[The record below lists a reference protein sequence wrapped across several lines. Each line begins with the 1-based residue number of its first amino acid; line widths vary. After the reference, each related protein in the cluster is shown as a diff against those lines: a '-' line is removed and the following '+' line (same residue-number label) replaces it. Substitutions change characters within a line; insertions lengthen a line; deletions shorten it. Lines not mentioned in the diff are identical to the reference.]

1 MELRAIKAHF
11 HTTLMPLFSRNEID
25 AFFYRLTEACSG
37 HNRLALALQPQLTV
51 SESETAYLFD
61 ALAQLKAEK
70 PIQYILKK
78 TEFYGLSFYVD
89 ENVLIP
95 RPETEELVD
104 WIIKDAKSGA
114 LSSGKLRILDVGT
127 GSGCIAVAL
136 AKHIPQAT
144 VYAIDSEAPALE
156 VALKNAGKHEVS
168 INFSKADILNL
179 EHFSGKFDCIVS
191 NPPYVRQSEKKHMK
205 NNVLKYEPHAAL
217 FVPDEVPLVF
227 YEKIAAWA
235 MEHLMPGGL
244 LYVEIN
250 QYLGEAIKNILKN
263 NGFSAINLK
272 KDLYGNDRMIK
283 GIKH

>member
-1 MELRAIKAHF
+1 MKLQAIKEHF
-11 HTTLMPLFSRNEID
+11 HTTLMSLFSHNEID

-51 SESETAYLFD
+51 SESEAAYLFD

-78 TEFYGLSFYVD
+78 ADFYGLSFYVD

-114 LSSGKLRILDVGT
+114 FSSGKLHILDVGT
-127 GSGCIAVAL
+127 GSGCIAVTL

-144 VYAIDSEAPALE
+144 VYAIDSEASALE
-156 VALKNAGKHEVS
+156 VALKNAGKHEVN
-168 INFSKADILNL
+168 INFSKADILNPG
-179 EHFSGKFDCIVS
+179 HFPEKFDCIVS

-205 NNVLKYEPHAAL
+205 NNVLKYEPHTAL
-217 FVPDEVPLVF
+217 FVPDETPFVF
-227 YEKIAAWA
+227 YEKIAVWA

-250 QYLGEAIKNILKN
+250 QYLGEAIKDILKN
-263 NGFSAINLK
+263 NRFSAITLK

-283 GIKH
+283 GVKH